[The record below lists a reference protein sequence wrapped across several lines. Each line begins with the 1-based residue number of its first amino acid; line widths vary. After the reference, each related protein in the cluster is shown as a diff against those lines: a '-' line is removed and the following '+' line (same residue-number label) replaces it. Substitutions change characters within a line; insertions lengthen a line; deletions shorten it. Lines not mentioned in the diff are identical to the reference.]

1 MGDTEVA
8 AEADEKPNRP
18 AAEGKPPF
26 SPLHEVLFVALLCC
40 TQLITQSAFGS
51 VLVPLHVIG
60 PSFGDLSAGELSWF
74 PAAYSLTVGTFVLIA
89 GQLGDIHGHRKLFVG
104 GWLWF
109 ALWSLLAGLTVYTAS
124 TVFFDVCRA
133 MQGVGPAVLLPNSLA
148 ILGRAYAPG
157 RRKDMVFAL
166 FASTAPTGFLCGAI
180 FGSLLAEHVW
190 WPWGFWITSIVC
202 ALISV
207 LAVIV
212 IPSES
217 VARTEDTPTFDSI
230 GAILGVCG
238 LVLVNFAWN
247 QAPLVGWSTPY
258 IGVALATGLLSL
270 AGFAWHESRIRHP
283 LLPPE
288 ILKNGAAVC
297 TMACVALGWSSF
309 GIWIYYTFQ
318 LMETLRG
325 VTALEAAA
333 QFIPE
338 TISGTVAAVATGY
351 ILSRVRLTYLMAVSL
366 LAFTAG
372 CVLSATVP
380 VRADLL
386 GQHLCHDGGHALG
399 VSPTSIDLST
409 PIDSALTDSSM
420 DMSFPASCL
429 ILSNGV
435 TRDRQGVAASLVNTI
450 VNYSISVGLGIAG
463 TVESRVNRHGD
474 RALTGYRAA
483 LYTSVGLSG
492 LGLGLATFFAVRAD
506 VKR

>member
-380 VRADLL
+380 VRQTYWANIFVTMVVMPW
-386 GQHLCHDGGHALG
+386 G
-399 VSPTSIDLST
+399 
-409 PIDSALTDSSM
+409 M

-474 RALTGYRAA
+474 RVLTGYRAA